1 MRGSSRLGDPR
12 SSEGVDTVDPRREEG
27 VDASDAMAYRLA
39 IFDFDGTL
47 ANSVPWFAGVVN
59 QLADQYGF
67 KPVREEDHETLRGYE
82 PRRLLDALGVPVWKI
97 PMMVYHLRSM
107 MARDIDQIALF
118 DGIDGVL
125 QSLSQAGV
133 VVAVVSS
140 NSYDNVR
147 RTLGPDNVALIETF
161 SCGVSIFGKA
171 AKLRGVLAR
180 CRIPRSEA
188 IYIGDEVRDME
199 AARAARVAAGAV
211 AWGYNTLEVLRTCG
225 PNEVFTTVHDIVES
239 LLSGGEPP
247 GPHRLRSAGT

>member
-1 MRGSSRLGDPR
+1 VSDPVR
-12 SSEGVDTVDPRREEG
+12 
-27 VDASDAMAYRLA
+27 YRLA

-67 KPVREEDHETLRGYE
+67 KPVRDEDHETLRGYG

-97 PMMVYHLRSM
+97 PLMVYHLRSM
-107 MARDIDQIALF
+107 MARDIDQISLF
-118 DGIDGVL
+118 EGVDWVL
-125 QSLSQAGV
+125 HRLHRAGV

-140 NSYDNVR
+140 NSDDNVR
-147 RTLGPDNVALIETF
+147 RTLGPDNVALVETF

-171 AKLRGVLAR
+171 SKLRGVLAR
-180 CRIPRSEA
+180 CGIPRSQA

-211 AWGYNTLEVLRTCG
+211 AWGYNTLEALQTCR
-225 PNEVFTTVHDIVES
+225 PNEVFATVHDIVES
-239 LLSGGEPP
+239 IILGGEST
-247 GPHRLRSAGT
+247 GAGLVRSAGA